1 MCGSSGSTLEMFSEA
16 YPLDISKNV
25 GIVSGMNAPSEIS
38 REAALFRSNRSQAV
52 RIPKDLEFPTDLKK
66 VVVRRVGKAIMLVPK
81 GAEWDMFLSMLP
93 ADDDFVAPD
102 DPPPLDEIAPL

>member
-1 MCGSSGSTLEMFSEA
+1 
-16 YPLDISKNV
+16 
-25 GIVSGMNAPSEIS
+25 MNAPSKIN

-52 RIPKDLEFPTDLKK
+52 RIPKDMEFPDDLKK

-93 ADDDFVAPD
+93 ADEDFVAPD